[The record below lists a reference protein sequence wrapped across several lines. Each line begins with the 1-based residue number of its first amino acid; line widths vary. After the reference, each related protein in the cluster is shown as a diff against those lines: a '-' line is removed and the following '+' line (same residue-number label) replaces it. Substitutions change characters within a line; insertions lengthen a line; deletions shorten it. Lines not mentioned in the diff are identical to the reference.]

1 MFDPYPVNSTNIT
14 RPLWSWENPP
24 THLPGSEFVPAPE
37 VGDLAAAHLLHE
49 SVVGFPTLQ
58 PGNVGFCGDK
68 ESLLAIIKKNFET
81 SLVHHLTYIYIQY
94 TLYTTYYIDN
104 TEYVMHNWK
113 TVIIMLIFI

>member
-68 ESLLAIIKKNFET
+68 ESLLAIFKKT
-81 SLVHHLTYIYIQY
+81 SRLLWCTTLHIYIYNIHY
-94 TLYTTYYIDN
+94 TLRIILITQNMSCTTG
-104 TEYVMHNWK
+104 K
-113 TVIIMLIFI
+113 L